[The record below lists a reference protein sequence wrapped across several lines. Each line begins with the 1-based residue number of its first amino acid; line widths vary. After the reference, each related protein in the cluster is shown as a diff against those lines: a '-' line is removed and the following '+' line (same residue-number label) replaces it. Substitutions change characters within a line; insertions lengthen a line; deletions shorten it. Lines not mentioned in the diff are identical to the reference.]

1 VGMKFKRFRKCV
13 AIDFDG
19 VIHQHVSKWTVA
31 HEIHD
36 GPVPGAFD
44 FIEQVLDEFDVVI
57 FSARALDPRGLEA
70 IETWLWE
77 QWKKTKD
84 VNVLLRIEVT
94 AQKPQAFIY
103 IDDRGWHFEGTFPT
117 MSELRS
123 FEPWQKKLKQGDG

>member
-1 VGMKFKRFRKCV
+1 MKFKRFRKCV

-57 FSARALDPRGLEA
+57 FSARASDLRGKEA

-77 QWKKTKD
+77 EWKRVKKN
-84 VNVLLRIEVT
+84 VNTLLRIKVT
-94 AQKPQAFIY
+94 AQKPSAFIY
-103 IDDRGWHFEGTFPT
+103 IDDRGWHFQGTFPT
-117 MSELRS
+117 MDELRS